1 MHRSHRPR
9 GGFPYFFVGTFIEAV
24 LSPGVVEVVG
34 YFPSFSEGLSLRRGT
49 GQSVTTCSQNF
60 PSFSEGLSLRQDLAD
75 ARTQRN
81 GYFPSFLE
89 GLSLRHAKTTI
100 KTDTTHISLQFCRD
114 YHWEL
119 VNALRESRT
128 KSIPHR
134 LEGVFIEVA
143 RVACV
148 LSFLT
153 TFPYILYGLSMRPV
167 RLRR

>member
-1 MHRSHRPR
+1 MLRGRSRH
-9 GGFPYFFVGTFIEAV
+9 
-24 LSPGVVEVVG
+24 
-34 YFPSFSEGLSLRRGT
+34 FPSFS
-49 GQSVTTCSQNF
+49 
-60 PSFSEGLSLRQDLAD
+60 
-75 ARTQRN
+75 
-81 GYFPSFLE
+81 E

-134 LEGVFIEVA
+134 LGGVFIEVA

-148 LSFLT
+148 LSLLT

-167 RLRR
+167 RLRC

>member
-1 MHRSHRPR
+1 MRRKTEDEIR
-9 GGFPYFFVGTFIEAV
+9 ATTEFPFLFGRAFIEAEV
-24 LSPGVVEVVG
+24 SARVEG
-34 YFPSFSEGLSLRRGT
+34 KRD
-49 GQSVTTCSQNF
+49 NF
-60 PSFSEGLSLRQDLAD
+60 PSFSEGLSLRHTKWGGGLESTEAD
-75 ARTQRN
+75 
-81 GYFPSFLE
+81 FPSFWE

-134 LEGVFIEVA
+134 LGGVFIEVA

-148 LSFLT
+148 LSLLT

-167 RLRR
+167 RLRC